1 MIVTVERL
9 MSARVGKTLAIL
21 SFLVV
26 VAPRAALTATQ
37 GHGVIKIDS
46 RYHLKFHLRSF
57 NPGGQVETDLPATAS
72 FAGEKDVELLGPDG
86 NLLPVQERATL
97 WVATS
102 CVIPAAGFVLV
113 RSVSR
118 NIFLSSLNL

>member
-1 MIVTVERL
+1 
-9 MSARVGKTLAIL
+9 MSVRMGKTLAIL

-26 VAPRAALTATQ
+26 MAPRAALTATQ
-37 GHGVIKIDS
+37 GRGLIEIDA
-46 RYHLKFHLRSF
+46 RYHLKFQRSF

-86 NLLPVQERATL
+86 KLLPVQERATL
-97 WVATS
+97 SSATS